1 MDSVQRLECL
11 IISSKSQSRMEVRRF
26 RRINNDHGSWIK
38 KLAWDNIK
46 LLNELEEVLQDYK
59 SGDRKPLD
67 YYIQTRLRRLPLS
80 ETNYKIENLLK
91 TIWPERVFFVIINYK
106 YNKELIQCRILI

>member
-1 MDSVQRLECL
+1 MLRTYKRL
-11 IISSKSQSRMEVRRF
+11 
-26 RRINNDHGSWIK
+26 NNDNGLWIK

-46 LLNELEEVLQDYK
+46 LLDELEDALQEYK

-67 YYIQTRLRRLPLS
+67 YYIQTRLRWLPFS

-91 TIWPERVFFVIINYK
+91 TI
-106 YNKELIQCRILI
+106 

>member
-11 IISSKSQSRMEVRRF
+11 IISSKSHSRMVIRRF
-26 RRINNDHGSWIK
+26 RRINNEHGRWIK

-46 LLNELEEVLQDYK
+46 LLSELEDALQEYK
-59 SGDRKPLD
+59 SGDRKPLE
-67 YYIQTRLRRLPLS
+67 YYIQTRLRWLPFS

-91 TIWPERVFFVIINYK
+91 TIWLERVFFDIINYK
-106 YNKELIQCRILI
+106 IIRS